1 MQRKERG
8 WHALGFERSGSEKN
22 LGSDY
27 HVEQRRAIE
36 YWIDLY

>member
-8 WHALGFERSGSEKN
+8 QWPLGFERSGSEKN
-22 LGSDY
+22 LDSDY
-27 HVEQRRAIE
+27 HVGERHATE